1 MFKSAPTKWTIIII
15 IAAVLGLTFALGFN
29 NFVSQ
34 SAMSFASDSTRRN
47 LKSELMSTR
56 QTNSDISDMEYLER
70 ANRAFIKIVNQAKPA
85 VVQIA
90 TTKKIKQRDP
100 FEDFRDLFPWDFS
113 PPEREREAQGLGS
126 GVIVTSDG
134 YILTN
139 NHVIEGAD
147 EVIVYLPDNN
157 REIDAKVIGRDP
169 GTDVAV
175 IKVDG
180 KNLPIIPMGNSDE
193 LDVGEWVIAIGSP
206 FGYAQTVTR
215 GMVSAKGRSI
225 SGAGQDRW
233 FDFIQTDA
241 AINPGNSGGAL
252 INIHGELIG
261 INTLIVTGSAFS
273 QSNAGVGF
281 AIPINLAQNVMKD
294 LIEKGEV
301 ERGWLGVYIQDIDYD
316 MAEKLGL
323 KNTDGALVSQ
333 VQSDSPA
340 EKAGFKSGD
349 VIVEFDRKPVKNS
362 GQLRITVASTDIGKP
377 VDVKIIREG
386 REKTVSV
393 KIGKLSGEKIAS
405 ASGEVSSEDVKA
417 LEGLKVSNLTPE
429 IAERYGYEKED
440 GIVVTEVAPG
450 SPAYKEGIRPG
461 DLIKEVE
468 KQTVTNVKDY
478 RKIAG
483 ELKNKKSVLLLVKHH
498 SGTTGFVLLRSK

>member
-1 MFKSAPTKWTIIII
+1 MFTSASTRWTIIIVTTI
-15 IAAVLGLTFALGFN
+15 VLGLTFTLGFN

-34 SAMSFASDSTRRN
+34 SAIGDV
-47 LKSELMSTR
+47 
-56 QTNSDISDMEYLER
+56 SDMEYLER
-70 ANRAFIKIVNQAKPA
+70 ANKAFIKIVNQAKPA

-100 FEDFRDLFPWDFS
+100 LEDFRDLFPFPWDFS
-113 PPEREREAQGLGS
+113 PREREREYHGLGS

-147 EVIVYLPDNN
+147 EIIVYLPDNN
-157 REIDAKVIGRDP
+157 RELDAKVIGHDP

-180 KNLPIIPMGNSDE
+180 DNFPTIPLGNSDE
-193 LDVGEWVIAIGSP
+193 IEVGEWVIAVGTP

-215 GMVSAKGRSI
+215 GMVSAKGRSNLM
-225 SGAGQDRW
+225 SGDNRDKFW

-261 INTLIVTGSAFS
+261 INTAIATGSAFS
-273 QSNAGVGF
+273 RSNAGVGF
-281 AIPINLAQNVMKD
+281 AIPINLAQDVMQD

-301 ERGWLGVYIQDIDYD
+301 ERGWLGVYIQDIGYD

-323 KNTDGALVSQ
+323 ENTDGALVGQ
-333 VQSDSPA
+333 VISDTPA

-349 VIVEFDRKPVKNS
+349 VIIEFNGKAVKNS
-362 GQLRITVASTDIGKP
+362 GQLRITVASTDIGRT
-377 VDVKIIREG
+377 VDAKIIRDG
-386 REKTVSV
+386 KEKILSV
-393 KIGKLSGEKIAS
+393 KIVKRSGESIVS
-405 ASGEVSSEDVKA
+405 AGGEVSSEDVETLA
-417 LEGLKVSNLTPE
+417 GLKVKNLTPE
-429 IAERYGYEKED
+429 IAERYGYEDEA
-440 GIVVTEVAPG
+440 GVVVTEVTPG
-450 SPAYKEGIRPG
+450 SPAEKEGIRPG

-468 KQTVTNVKDY
+468 RKPIKNVKDY
-478 RKIAG
+478 KKITR
-483 ELKNKKSVLLLVKHH
+483 ELKDNNTVLLLVNRGG
-498 SGTTGFVLLRSK
+498 SIGFFLLKSKK

>member
-1 MFKSAPTKWTIIII
+1 MSKSAPTKWTIVII
-15 IAAVLGLTFALGFN
+15 IATVLGLTFILGFN
-29 NFVSQ
+29 NFPSQ
-34 SAMSFASDSTRRN
+34 FAIG
-47 LKSELMSTR
+47 
-56 QTNSDISDMEYLER
+56 DINDMEYLEQ

-100 FEDFRDLFPWDFS
+100 LEDFRDLLPFPWDFS
-113 PPEREREAQGLGS
+113 PPEREREAHGLGS

-139 NHVIEGAD
+139 NHVVEDAD
-147 EVIVYLPDNN
+147 EIIVYLPDNN
-157 REIDAKVIGRDP
+157 RELDAKIIGRDP

-175 IKVDG
+175 IKIDG
-180 KNLPIIPMGNSDE
+180 KQFPTIPMGNSDE
-193 LDVGEWVIAIGSP
+193 LEVGEWVIAIGSP

-215 GMVSAKGRSI
+215 GMVSAKGRSNL
-225 SGAGQDRW
+225 SGAGQDKW

-261 INTLIVTGSAFS
+261 INTAIATGSAFS

-281 AIPINLAQNVMKD
+281 AIPINLAKDVMKD

-301 ERGWLGVYIQDIDYD
+301 ERGWLGVYIDNISYD
-316 MAEKLGL
+316 MAEKFGL
-323 KNTDGALVSQ
+323 KNTDGVLVGQ

-349 VIVEFDRKPVKNS
+349 VIVEFDGKPVKS
-362 GQLRITVASTDIGKP
+362 VGQLRIIVASTDVGKP
-377 VDVKIIREG
+377 VDVKIIRDG
-386 REKTVSV
+386 KEKIVNV
-393 KIGKLSGEKIAS
+393 KIGKFSEENIVS
-405 ASGEVSSEDVKA
+405 ANGEVSSKDVKA
-417 LEGLKVSNLTPE
+417 LEGLKVSNLTSE

-440 GIVVTEVAPG
+440 GVVVTEVSPG
-450 SPAYKEGIRPG
+450 SPADKSGIRQG

-468 KQTVTNVKDY
+468 RQPVKNVRDYQKITKELKNPKTVMLFVKDY
-478 RKIAG
+478 R
-483 ELKNKKSVLLLVKHH
+483 
-498 SGTTGFVLLRSK
+498 SGITNFVILRSK

>member
-34 SAMSFASDSTRRN
+34 AAIG
-47 LKSELMSTR
+47 
-56 QTNSDISDMEYLER
+56 DINDMEYLER

-100 FEDFRDLFPWDFS
+100 FEDFRDLFPFQWDFS
-113 PPEREREAQGLGS
+113 PPERERKAHGLGS

-147 EVIVYLPDNN
+147 EIIVYLPDNN
-157 REIDAKVIGRDP
+157 RKLDAKIIGRDP

-180 KNLPIIPMGNSDE
+180 KNLPTIPLGNSDKLE
-193 LDVGEWVIAIGSP
+193 VGEWVIAIGSP

-215 GMVSAKGRSI
+215 GMVSAKGRSSI
-225 SGAGQDRW
+225 RIGGDPNKVW

-241 AINPGNSGGAL
+241 AINLGNSGGAL

-261 INTLIVTGSAFS
+261 INTAIATGSVFS

-281 AIPINLAQNVMKD
+281 AIPINLAQYVMKD

-333 VQSDSPA
+333 VQPDSPA

-377 VDVKIIREG
+377 VDVKIIRDG
-386 REKTVSV
+386 KEKTVSV

-405 ASGEVSSEDVKA
+405 AGGEVSSEDVKA

-429 IAERYGYEKED
+429 IAKRYGYEKED
-440 GIVVTEVAPG
+440 GVVVTEVAPG
-450 SPAYKEGIRPG
+450 SPASKAGIEPG

-483 ELKNKKSVLLLVKHH
+483 ELKNKKSVLLLVKHPN
-498 SGTTGFVLLRSK
+498 GATGFVLLRSK

>member
-1 MFKSAPTKWTIIII
+1 MFKSVPTKWTIIII
-15 IAAVLGLTFALGFN
+15 IAAVLGLTFVLGFN

-34 SAMSFASDSTRRN
+34 SAIG
-47 LKSELMSTR
+47 
-56 QTNSDISDMEYLER
+56 DISDMEYLER

-85 VVQIA
+85 IVQIA
-90 TTKKIKQRDP
+90 TTKKIKQSDP
-100 FEDFRDLFPWDFS
+100 FEDFRDLFPFWDFS
-113 PPEREREAQGLGS
+113 IPEREREAHGLGS

-157 REIDAKVIGRDP
+157 REIDAQVIGRDP

-180 KNLPIIPMGNSDE
+180 KNLPTIPMGNSDKLE
-193 LDVGEWVIAIGSP
+193 VGEWVIAIGSP

-215 GMVSAKGRSI
+215 GMVSAKGRSNL
-225 SGAGQDRW
+225 SGAGQDKW

-261 INTLIVTGSAFS
+261 INTAIATGSVFS

-281 AIPINLAQNVMKD
+281 AIPINLAQDVMKD

-301 ERGWLGVYIQDIDYD
+301 ERGWLGVYIDNISYD
-316 MAEKLGL
+316 MAEKFGL

-340 EKAGFKSGD
+340 EKAGFKVGD
-349 VIVEFDRKPVKNS
+349 VIVEFDGKPVKNV
-362 GQLRITVASTDIGKP
+362 GQLRITVASTDVGKP
-377 VDVKIIREG
+377 VSVKIIRDG
-386 REKTVSV
+386 KEKILSV
-393 KIGKLSGEKIAS
+393 KIGKFSGEKIAS
-405 ASGEVSSEDVKA
+405 TGGEVSSEDVRA
-417 LEGLKVSNLTPE
+417 LAGLKVSNLTPE
-429 IAERYGYEKED
+429 IAEQYGYEKED
-440 GIVVTEVAPG
+440 GVVITEVAPG
-450 SPAYKEGIRPG
+450 SPAYREGIRQG

-468 KQTVTNVKDY
+468 RQPVKNVRDYQRITRELKNQKTVMLFVKDY
-478 RKIAG
+478 RRG
-483 ELKNKKSVLLLVKHH
+483 NTH
-498 SGTTGFVLLRSK
+498 FVILRSK